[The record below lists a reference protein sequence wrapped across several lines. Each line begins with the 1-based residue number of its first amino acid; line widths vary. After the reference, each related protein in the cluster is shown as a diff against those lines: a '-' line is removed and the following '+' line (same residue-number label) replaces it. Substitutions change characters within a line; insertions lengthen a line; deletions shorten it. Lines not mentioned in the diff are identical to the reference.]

1 MSTLAL
7 PRLKDCFV
15 SQVRVTGDHQ
25 ITVKFKDGLVAELP
39 MAGWIS
45 RQHGPMVEPLKSAAF
60 FADVSIE
67 RGVLTWPNG
76 YDIDPFS
83 LRHWAENGMD

>member
-7 PRLKDCFV
+7 PSLKNCFV
-15 SQVRVTGDHQ
+15 SQVRVTGDHRLA
-25 ITVKFKDGLVAELP
+25 VKFQDALIAELH
-39 MAGWIS
+39 MGEWIS
-45 RQHGPMVEPLKSAAF
+45 RQHGSMIEPLKSPAF
-60 FADVSIE
+60 FADVSIQ

-83 LRHWAENGMD
+83 IRHWAEHGMD